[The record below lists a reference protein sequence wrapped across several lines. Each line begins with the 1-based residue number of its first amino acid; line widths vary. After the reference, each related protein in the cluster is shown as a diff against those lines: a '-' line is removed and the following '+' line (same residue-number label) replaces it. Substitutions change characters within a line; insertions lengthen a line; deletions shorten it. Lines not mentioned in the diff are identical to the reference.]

1 MDGKLPRSSRKRPRQ
16 DDFEDDEPAKRSM
29 QQKKVRFP
37 KGKKVKPEDEAPV
50 AAVTSIG
57 PERVEALDGLA
68 DDARLAATKRANRRN
83 QFPTELFEDELNGGS
98 RAEVAYEDNNDFVD
112 DGIQIEPFNL
122 DKEREEGYFDAQ
134 GNFVEYLNENEFK
147 DPWLDTVE
155 VDTRFA
161 KRNSK
166 MAEDNDDSNASE
178 MSSEEAGQIKRRIAN
193 LLEPEETVLQ
203 ALRRLKG
210 TSNGRKEKMS
220 VETQALFDQ
229 LTEDANKLLDSGEY
243 NVYHDKQEIFER
255 EAEGYEKLA
264 LARGKGTL
272 MNTGQMDLDNTE
284 DDKNAYDMF
293 GDDDD
298 NTIAKTTSESNTLT
312 PGSGSNAGGLESDYV
327 YDEASGYYYSSS
339 LGYYYDPNTGLY
351 CSAASGQW
359 YSFNEETGAYDEVG
373 ETAGNAS

>member
-243 NVYHDKQEIFER
+243 
-255 EAEGYEKLA
+255 
-264 LARGKGTL
+264 RGKGTL

-351 CSAASGQW
+351 CSAASGQCVVVTR